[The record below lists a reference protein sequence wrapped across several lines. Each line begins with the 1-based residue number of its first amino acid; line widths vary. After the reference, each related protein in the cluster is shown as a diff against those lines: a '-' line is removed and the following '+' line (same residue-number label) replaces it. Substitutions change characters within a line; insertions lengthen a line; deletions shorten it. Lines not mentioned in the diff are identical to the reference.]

1 MQNKIHELDVMRNHI
16 DVLWQGNTGN
26 TWKALYNHTTIN
38 FFLQMMM
45 I

>member
-16 DVLWQGNTGN
+16 DVLWQGNT
-26 TWKALYNHTTIN
+26 WKALYNHTTIN